1 MTRRSRARPREGVS
15 ARYLL
20 YVITGRRVASSPL
33 EEILERAHTEFAPD
47 SGGRVATYIPELGES
62 DPETFGIA
70 VATVDGEV
78 FGIGDANHAFTIQS
92 ISKPLV
98 FGMALEERGRDD
110 VLGRVGVEP
119 SGNPFNSVT
128 VDPRSSRPFN
138 PMVNAGAIVTT
149 ALIGG
154 TDPSERMERI
164 LETFSR
170 FAGRPLTLDQAVLAS
185 ERETGD
191 RNRALAWLMRSF
203 GMLDSDVDEVV
214 DLYFAQCS
222 ILVTCRDLAVMGA
235 TLANGGR
242 NPITGERAIDPQ
254 HVTNVLSVMST
265 CGMYD
270 NAGEWLYNVG
280 LPAKSGVAGGVLA
293 VLPGQLGIGVFS
305 PPLDDQGN
313 SVRGVRVC
321 ERLSHE
327 LQLHL
332 LGRSSGVRSVVRRA
346 LRGDEI
352 ASSRVRTVSQEDA
365 LATRRRAL
373 GLYELQGEL
382 FFATAEK
389 VHRTIAADIDDL
401 ELVIV
406 DFTHVSGFD
415 EPALAVLNRLAEE
428 LARSGRTAVAVC
440 GSDGG
445 IDSKLQTAMSFLDA
459 DTALEWCEDRL
470 LGGSSA
476 PVQHESHATL
486 ERFDPHRSR
495 RCRARGDRARGESPH
510 GRSRHHRDSR
520 RRSRRRDVF
529 LALGANQCAPPT
541 GRDSRR
547 PEPAARDART
557 GRRLRGDGVARRG
570 DAFGRRGVR
579 RAIHDCVAVAG
590 SADATRGFVP
600 GDRPDRAHELGSTSR
615 TAAPFG
621 QRPDTRARAVTERRI
636 LRRARTVCAC
646 RVMTS

>member
-1 MTRRSRARPREGVS
+1 
-15 ARYLL
+15 
-20 YVITGRRVASSPL
+20 VASSPL

-332 LGRSSGVRSVVRRA
+332 LGRTSGVHSVVRRT

-352 ASSRVRTVSQEDA
+352 ASSRVRTVSHEDA

-428 LARSGRTAVAVC
+428 LARSGRTVVAVC

-486 ERFDPHRSR
+486 ERFDLLTGLDDAELAAIELAVKVRTVEAGTTVIREGEVADEMYFLLSGRISVLLPLDVTAGGRSR
-495 RCRARGDRARGESPH
+495 RLATLGPGVAFGEMALLDEATRSADVVCDERSTIASLSLEALTQLEASYPAIGRTVHTNLARL
-510 GRSRHHRDSR
+510 
-520 RRSRRRDVF
+520 
-529 LALGANQCAPPT
+529 LA
-541 GRDSRR
+541 
-547 PEPAARDART
+547 
-557 GRRLRGDGVARRG
+557 RRLRSAN
-570 DAFGRRGVR
+570 AQI
-579 RAIHDCVAVAG
+579 RALA
-590 SADATRGFVP
+590 
-600 GDRPDRAHELGSTSR
+600 
-615 TAAPFG
+615 
-621 QRPDTRARAVTERRI
+621 Q
-636 LRRARTVCAC
+636 
-646 RVMTS
+646 